1 VKHDEVSM
9 IGRLG
14 TEIRNPGGF
23 LYILRLFTELF
34 VNERSLKIIKERA
47 LK

>member
-1 VKHDEVSM
+1 MKHDEVRM

-34 VNERSLKIIKERA
+34 VTERTLEKEC
-47 LK
+47 